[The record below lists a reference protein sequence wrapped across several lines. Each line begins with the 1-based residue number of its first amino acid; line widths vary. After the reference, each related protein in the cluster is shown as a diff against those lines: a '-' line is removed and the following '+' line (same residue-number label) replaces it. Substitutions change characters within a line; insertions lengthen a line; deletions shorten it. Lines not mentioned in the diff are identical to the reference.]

1 MKIVKVFS
9 IVLLVV
15 FVISSCGKDENTG
28 KSTCDLANPIE
39 ELPWLKE
46 IKNSLTNCSIEMSI
60 LQGTYKN
67 QTVFYVSMTD
77 PRVDAIQTATL
88 LDCEGK
94 VIEVIKP
101 DKYQT
106 FLDKVSNVKNLYRCK
121 TSN

>member
-1 MKIVKVFS
+1 MKRTLIILITIFIVA
-9 IVLLVV
+9 
-15 FVISSCGKDENTG
+15 SCGKDENTG
-28 KSTCDLANPIE
+28 KSTCDLADPIE

-67 QTVFYVSMTD
+67 QTVFYISMTD

-94 VIEVIKP
+94 VIEVIQP
-101 DKYQT
+101 NKYQT
-106 FLDKVSNVKNLYRCK
+106 FLNRVSNVKNLYRCK